1 MISGLSVQSDEVDLE
16 AVVPAGLRLEGLCLL
31 EHGPHEPEDLFL
43 ASALEDLQYEVAVE
57 CKLLSG
63 QQDYL
68 LGQVLRARGVHSA
81 VACRHRGGVR
91 DYAVIWSFLDEAG
104 PDLPAE
110 GIACYL
116 DDSGGDRIQPE
127 RVEVA

>member
-1 MISGLSVQSDEVDLE
+1 MISGLPVQSDEVDLE

-43 ASALEDLQYEVAVE
+43 SSALEDLQDEVAVE

-68 LGQVLRARGVHSA
+68 LGQVL
-81 VACRHRGGVR
+81 
-91 DYAVIWSFLDEAG
+91 
-104 PDLPAE
+104 
-110 GIACYL
+110 
-116 DDSGGDRIQPE
+116 
-127 RVEVA
+127 